1 MSNQFQQEEVLSFPE
16 YTATGYRHSSGLLH
30 LDIKQQEELNPLS
43 SQTAPQSTPESKK
56 ISTEYNAVF
65 FIKTPSYDDSGLT
78 HALEHLVFRRS
89 IAFPHLS
96 TLFQLTSL
104 TSASI
109 NASTLD
115 EYTCFHCTS
124 DNRYDF
130 ELALEYLIHG
140 ILSPVITQDD
150 LTQEVYDGN
159 HCGVIFQELKG
170 CESKPAHLEQI
181 QILRGDTAPQRIHCY
196 GGVSNTLGQLTLNSI
211 IEYHQTHYQASHVEL
226 YTILPEH
233 TEIAQIHELI
243 DKAQT
248 QLDQSKLRVK
258 ADLITSIAKSADP
271 AHRLSMKGPP
281 QAQTYQETQEK
292 IYTWWLDS
300 GYLNFILSQFDKLT
314 VLIDKA
320 GAQMLAIST
329 DLNKLQQFALRV
341 ISRPNQI
348 QQAQTSLLHYLSTQT
363 IESTIPDKRN
373 LKYPKQINEII
384 QLHTLRNTRLEV
396 QQADLLEQLKLPPL
410 SSLLAHIQSN
420 RKQKQEHNEAP
431 TLNASLKKVF
441 SSVHEPL
448 AIPSAICQ
456 GRITNGEAQM
466 NSAVNGYCKQSKLP
480 QPLHTL
486 YLKLNQL
493 KENEH
498 SPAFNVNVTKASQ
511 AKSEEHWIC
520 SVPINDVNQLTAWL
534 TSFVLG
540 ASSLFLQP
548 RLSGECYSIASLYLN
563 ATKELILYSAFD
575 INTSSRGETVSSSLK
590 AIAEESAFITGAL
603 TLAKR
608 KLQMLHLAFNCDK
621 QQELKS
627 NLSQITD
634 KNLVDF
640 IRELRR
646 LTTR

>member
-1 MSNQFQQEEVLSFPE
+1 MSNQFLQEEVLSFPE
-16 YTATGYRHSSGLLH
+16 YTATGYRHCSGLLH

-56 ISTEYNAVF
+56 ISTAYNAVF

-150 LTQEVYDGN
+150 LTKEVYDGN
-159 HCGVIFQELKG
+159 QCGVIFQELKG
-170 CESKPAHLEQI
+170 CESDPAHLELM
-181 QILRGDTAPQRIHCY
+181 QILRGDTAPQRINCY
-196 GGVSNTLGQLTLNSI
+196 GGVSNTLGQLTLDSI
-211 IEYHQTHYQASHVEL
+211 IEYHQKHYQASHVEL
-226 YTILPEH
+226 YTVLPNNAEL
-233 TEIAQIHELI
+233 AQIHELL
-243 DKAQT
+243 DKAQS
-248 QLDQSKLRVK
+248 QLTQSKLRAK
-258 ADLITSIAKSADP
+258 ADLITSIAKSDDT
-271 AHRLSMKGPP
+271 SSVNIQP
-281 QAQTYQETQEK
+281 QAKTYQESQEK

-300 GYLNFILSQFDKLT
+300 GYLNFILAQFDKLT
-314 VLIDKA
+314 VLVDKA
-320 GAQMLAIST
+320 GAQILALST
-329 DLNKLQQFALRV
+329 DLNRLQQFALRV

-348 QQAQTSLLHYLSTQT
+348 EQLQETLIHYLSTQSL
-363 IESTIPDKRN
+363 EPTIPNRRN
-373 LKYPKQINEII
+373 PRYPKQINNII

-396 QQADLLEQLKLPPL
+396 QKADLLELLKLPPL

-456 GRITNGEAQM
+456 GRIKHGEAQM

-486 YLKLNQL
+486 YLKLDQL

-498 SPAFNVNVTKASQ
+498 SPSFNVNVTKASQ

-520 SVPINDVNQLTAWL
+520 SIPIDDVNQLTAWL

-548 RLSGECYSIASLYLN
+548 RLSGECYSIASLYRDD
-563 ATKELILYSAFD
+563 TKELILYSAFD

-621 QQELKS
+621 QQKLKS

-634 KNLVDF
+634 RNLVDF
-640 IRELRR
+640 IRELQH
-646 LTTR
+646 LNTR

>member
-1 MSNQFQQEEVLSFPE
+1 MSNQFQQEEVLSFHE
-16 YTATGYRHSSGLLH
+16 YTATRYRHSSGLLH

-43 SQTAPQSTPESKK
+43 SQTAPQSAPESKK
-56 ISTEYNAVF
+56 ISTAYNAVF

-89 IAFPHLS
+89 IDFPHLS

-150 LTQEVYDGN
+150 LTKEVYDGN
-159 HCGVIFQELKG
+159 QCGVIFQELKG
-170 CESKPAHLEQI
+170 CERKPAHLEQM

-196 GGVSNTLGQLTLNSI
+196 GGVSNTLGQLTLGSI
-211 IEYHQTHYQASHVEL
+211 IEYHQTHYQASKIEL
-226 YTILPEH
+226 FTVLPDNY
-233 TEIAQIHELI
+233 EIAQLHGLL
-243 DKAQT
+243 DKALT
-248 QLDQSKLRVK
+248 RLSQSKLSAK
-258 ADLITSIAKSADP
+258 ADLSTSVAKSDAS
-271 AHRLSMKGPP
+271 AHTSSKKGE
-281 QAQTYQETQEK
+281 AQTYQESPEK

-300 GYLNFILSQFDKLT
+300 GYLNLILAQFDEL
-314 VLIDKA
+314 VALVDKA
-320 GAQMLAIST
+320 GTKILAIST
-329 DLNKLQQFALRV
+329 DFNNLQQFALRV

-348 QQAQTSLLHYLSTQT
+348 QQTQESLLHYLSTQNL
-363 IESTIPDKRN
+363 EPTIPDRRN
-373 LKYPKQINEII
+373 PRYPEQINNII
-384 QLHTLRNTRLEV
+384 QFHTLRNTHFKV
-396 QQADLLEQLKLPPL
+396 KQCNLLEQLKQPPL

-456 GRITNGEAQM
+456 GQLKHYESKTS
-466 NSAVNGYCKQSKLP
+466 SAVNGYCKQSKLP

-486 YLKLNQL
+486 YLKLNQS

-548 RLSGECYSIASLYLN
+548 RLNGECYSIASLYRDD
-563 ATKELILYSAFD
+563 TKELILYSAFD
-575 INTSSRGETVSSSLK
+575 INTSSRGETVSSSLQG
-590 AIAEESAFITGAL
+590 IAEETTFIADAL

-608 KLQMLHLAFNCDK
+608 KLQMLHLAFDSDK
-621 QQELKS
+621 QKELKRS
-627 NLSQITD
+627 LSQITD
-634 KNLVDF
+634 RNLVDF
-640 IRELRR
+640 IRELQR

>member
-1 MSNQFQQEEVLSFPE
+1 MSSHFQQEEVLNFPE
-16 YTATGYRHSSGLLH
+16 YAATGYRHSSGLLH
-30 LDIKQQEELNPLS
+30 LDIKQQGSLPSLN
-43 SQTAPQSTPESKK
+43 SQTAPHSTPEPKK
-56 ISTEYNAVF
+56 KSTAYIAVF
-65 FIKTPSYDDSGLT
+65 FIKTPSHDDSGLT

-89 IAFPHLS
+89 KAYPHLS

-170 CESKPAHLEQI
+170 CERKPDHLEQM

-196 GGVSNTLGQLTLNSI
+196 GGVSNTLGQLTLGSI
-211 IEYHQTHYQASHVEL
+211 IEYHQTHYQASKIEL
-226 YTILPEH
+226 FTVLPDNN
-233 TEIAQIHELI
+233 EIAQLHGLL
-243 DKAQT
+243 DKALT
-248 QLDQSKLRVK
+248 RLGQSKPSAK
-258 ADLITSIAKSADP
+258 TDLSTSVAKSDAS
-271 AHRLSMKGPP
+271 AHTSSEKGE
-281 QAQTYQETQEK
+281 AQTYQESPEK

-300 GYLNFILSQFDKLT
+300 GYLNLILAQFDEL
-314 VLIDKA
+314 VALVDKA
-320 GAQMLAIST
+320 GTKILAIST
-329 DLNKLQQFALRV
+329 DFNKLQQFALRV

-348 QQAQTSLLHYLSTQT
+348 QQTQETLLHYLSTQNL
-363 IESTIPDKRN
+363 EPTIPDRRN
-373 LKYPKQINEII
+373 PRYPEQINNII
-384 QLHTLRNTRLEV
+384 QFHTLRNTHFKV
-396 QQADLLEQLKLPPL
+396 KQCDLLEQLKQPPL
-410 SSLLAHIQSN
+410 SSRLAHIQTNGKKIHDNLS
-420 RKQKQEHNEAP
+420 A
-431 TLNASLKKVF
+431 LKAVF

-456 GRITNGEAQM
+456 VQLKHYESKTS
-466 NSAVNGYCKQSKLP
+466 SAVSGYCKQSKLP
-480 QPLHTL
+480 QPLHIL

-511 AKSEEHWIC
+511 AKSEEHWLC
-520 SVPINDVNQLTAWL
+520 SVSIDSDEQLTAWL

-548 RLSGECYSIASLYLN
+548 RLSGECYSIASLYLSD
-563 ATKELILYSAFD
+563 TKELILYSAFD
-575 INTSSRGETVSSSLK
+575 INASSRGETVSNSLK
-590 AIAEESAFITGAL
+590 GISEETAFITGAL
-603 TLAKR
+603 SLAKR
-608 KLQMLHLAFNCDK
+608 KLQILHLAFDIDK
-621 QQELKS
+621 QKELKS
-627 NLSQITD
+627 NLNQITD
-634 KNLVDF
+634 KTLVGF
-640 IRELRR
+640 IREIQR
-646 LTTR
+646 LITR

>member
-1 MSNQFQQEEVLSFPE
+1 MSNQFQQEEVLSFHE

-43 SQTAPQSTPESKK
+43 SQTAPQSAPESKK

-150 LTQEVYDGN
+150 LTKEVYDGN
-159 HCGVIFQELKG
+159 QCGVIFQELKAY
-170 CESKPAHLEQI
+170 ESKPAHLKQI

-196 GGVSNTLGQLTLNSI
+196 GGVSNTLGQLTLDSI

-226 YTILPEH
+226 YTVLPEH
-233 TEIAQIHELI
+233 TEIAQIHELL

-248 QLDQSKLRVK
+248 QLGQSKLRVK
-258 ADLITSIAKSADP
+258 ADLITSIAKSDDLT
-271 AHRLSMKGPP
+271 HRASMRGE
-281 QAQTYQETQEK
+281 AQTYQESQEK

-300 GYLNFILSQFDKLT
+300 GYLNFILAQFNKLT
-314 VLIDKA
+314 ALVDKA

-341 ISRPNQI
+341 ISHPNQI
-348 QQAQTSLLHYLSTQT
+348 QQAQTSILRYLSTQT
-363 IESTIPDKRN
+363 VESTIPDKRN
-373 LKYPKQINEII
+373 LKYPEQINKII

-396 QQADLLEQLKLPPL
+396 QQVDLLEQLKLPPL

-420 RKQKQEHNEAP
+420 RKQKQEHNEAS

-448 AIPSAICQ
+448 AIPSAICL
-456 GRITNGEAQM
+456 GRITNGETQM

-486 YLKLNQL
+486 YLKLNQS

-520 SVPINDVNQLTAWL
+520 SVPINDVNQLTASL

-548 RLSGECYSIASLYLN
+548 RLNGECYSIASLYRDD
-563 ATKELILYSAFD
+563 TKELILYSAFD
-575 INTSSRGETVSSSLK
+575 INTSSRGETVSSSLQG
-590 AIAEESAFITGAL
+590 IAEETTFIADAL

-608 KLQMLHLAFNCDK
+608 KLQMLHLAFDSDK
-621 QQELKS
+621 QKELKRS
-627 NLSQITD
+627 LSQITD
-634 KNLVDF
+634 RNLVDF
-640 IRELRR
+640 IRELQR